1 MVTYIRKKSI
11 APDFSH
17 QGLERDRLKFAL
29 QRLARP
35 LEQLLQHGLDFAPHR
50 ARFGW
55 LVAMRREQGR
65 LLDRPV
71 NVPHLDSARGAG
83 QARPARRS
91 TLRLHEPRLLQVEQQ
106 PADHNGIGV
115 HCLCQEGRGAKLIA
129 TQGENRHHMN
139 RESEPAAFHAG
150 NLARGLALTSA
161 GRSHFPRG
169 GMKAPQKAETRELW
183 RVAVEISAD
192 AEDAA
197 SELIGSHFGHPPS
210 VFTDVETG
218 RISATIFVE
227 SRPVRR
233 EVAGVIEDAFAR
245 MREFG
250 LNPGTGRLSI
260 TKVRKQD
267 WAESWKRHFKPFTV
281 GSRLLVKPSW
291 SKRNAHPGQKVIV
304 IDPGLSFG
312 TGQHPT
318 TRFCL
323 EQLAVA
329 RIPSAHQAFLDVG
342 TGSGILA
349 IAAAKLG
356 YWAVRG
362 FDFDPAAVRI
372 AKENARKN
380 RVKLR
385 ITGGD
390 ITKMARSAA
399 KYDVVCA
406 NLTADLLENSAAK
419 IAAFVKPS
427 GRLVLAGILRTQIFS
442 VRKCFELRGFLTKK
456 SQAEGEWES
465 LLLHRA
471 NY

>member
-1 MVTYIRKKSI
+1 MARQTPV
-11 APDFSH
+11 
-17 QGLERDRLKFAL
+17 RD
-29 QRLARP
+29 
-35 LEQLLQHGLDFAPHR
+35 
-50 ARFGW
+50 
-55 LVAMRREQGR
+55 
-65 LLDRPV
+65 
-71 NVPHLDSARGAG
+71 
-83 QARPARRS
+83 
-91 TLRLHEPRLLQVEQQ
+91 
-106 PADHNGIGV
+106 
-115 HCLCQEGRGAKLIA
+115 
-129 TQGENRHHMN
+129 
-139 RESEPAAFHAG
+139 
-150 NLARGLALTSA
+150 
-161 GRSHFPRG
+161 
-169 GMKAPQKAETRELW
+169 LW
-183 RVAVEISAD
+183 RVSIEISAE
-192 AEDAA
+192 AEDAMTDLMA
-197 SELIGSHFGHPPS
+197 SHFGYPPS
-210 VFTDVETG
+210 VYTDIEAG

-233 EVAGVIEDAFAR
+233 EVAGVIRDAFAR

-260 TKVRKQD
+260 TRVRKQD
-267 WAESWKRHFKPFTV
+267 WAESWKRHFKPFIV

-323 EQLAVA
+323 EHLAVA
-329 RIPSAHQAFLDVG
+329 RIPGAHQGFLDVG

-356 YWAVRG
+356 YWPVRA

-380 RVKLR
+380 RVKLH
-385 ITGGD
+385 ITRGD
-390 ITKMARSAA
+390 ITEMAGGAA

-419 IAAFVKPS
+419 IATFVKPS

-456 SQAEGEWES
+456 SRAEDEWES

-471 NY
+471 NN